1 MMAIP
6 PQTTRRLSGGFME
19 ATEGTEGIM
28 ENTGNGSTRVVH
40 FEPRF
45 EGEGVVLGLFVWN

>member
-1 MMAIP
+1 MKKALVGPKMIVIP
-6 PQTTRRLSGGFME
+6 SKTTGRVSQGFME

-28 ENTGNGSTRVVH
+28 ENTGNGSTKVVY

-45 EGEGVVLGLFVWN
+45 